1 MQCSLQ
7 IDCTY
12 LMTLYPTGLCYHRNK
27 FRLVIVIVFDNRFM
41 FSRVINL
48 KKALPGEVGM
58 KLKLRLTLEMFAGK
72 T

>member
-1 MQCSLQ
+1 MKIVLSPV
-7 IDCTY
+7 DCTY
-12 LMTLYPTGLCYHRNK
+12 PTRFCFPGNK

-41 FSRVINL
+41 FSRVINF